1 MLDVAAALL
10 VLTALLSYAN
20 QRWLK
25 LPMTIG
31 VMAIALAL
39 SLALVALDA
48 VGLSGGLHAREQGLI
63 RSIDFSELLMQG
75 MLSVL
80 LFAGALNVDLRALRD
95 YRWQVGLLA
104 FIGTAVST
112 AVVGVALWA
121 AIGAIGLPVPFID
134 CLLFGAL
141 ISPTDPI
148 AVIGMLKSAA
158 APRNLEV
165 VIAGESLFNDG
176 VGVVLFTL
184 VLNVAL
190 EGGVPTVS
198 RAAWL
203 LAQQAGGGL
212 LYGWLLGGI
221 TCRLLRGIEAHA
233 AAVLLTLAAV
243 VGGYTLADHLQVS
256 GPLAMV
262 VVGLMVGQHG
272 RDGAL
277 ADDIRH
283 HIDVF
288 WELLDDILN
297 AVLFVLVGMEV
308 ITIHFPLAPAPALLA
323 GIAAIAITLAARG
336 LTVGLPVALAHR
348 AFRLPAGA
356 AAVLT
361 WGGLRGGISIALAL
375 AIPPGPWRETLIA
388 LTYCVVAFA
397 ILVQGLTF
405 GRLVRATL
413 RNDAGAPRFSLP
425 PGGSPALIDPPTG
438 RACENRGFQNK
449 TRTGRG
455 SEGADQ
461 DFR

>member
-1 MLDVAAALL
+1 MLDIAAALL

-25 LPMTIG
+25 LPTTIG
-31 VMAIALAL
+31 VMATSLAL

-48 VGLSGGLHAREQGLI
+48 IGIAGSLHAREQGLI
-63 RSIDFSELLMQG
+63 QSIDFSELLMQG

-80 LFAGALNVDLRALRD
+80 LFAGALHVDVRSLRD
-95 YRWQVGLLA
+95 YRWQVALLA
-104 FIGTAVST
+104 FLGTAAST
-112 AVVGVALWA
+112 VVVGVALWF
-121 AIGAIGLPVPFID
+121 AIGAIGLPVPLLE

-148 AVIGMLKSAA
+148 AVIGMLKSAG

-184 VLNVAL
+184 LLGMAL
-190 EGGVPTVS
+190 DGGTPTVS
-198 RAAWL
+198 HAGML
-203 LAQQAGGGL
+203 LLREAGGGL
-212 LYGWLLGGI
+212 LFGWALGAV
-221 TCRLLRGIEAHA
+221 TTRLLRGIDHYQVE
-233 AAVLLTLAAV
+233 VLLTLAAV
-243 VGGYTLADHLQVS
+243 VGGYALANRLHVS

-262 VVGLMVGQHG
+262 VAGLIVGGK
-272 RDGAL
+272 
-277 ADDIRH
+277 RH
-283 HIDVF
+283 EQVANRHVDLF

-308 ITIHFPLAPAPALLA
+308 ITIHFPLGPAAALLA
-323 GIAAIAITLAARG
+323 GVAAIAITLAARW
-336 LTVGLPVALAHR
+336 LTVGLPVALARR

-356 AAVLT
+356 AGVLT

-388 LTYCVVAFA
+388 LTYCVVAFS

-405 GRLVRATL
+405 GRLVRATV
-413 RNDAGAPRFSLP
+413 
-425 PGGSPALIDPPTG
+425 
-438 RACENRGFQNK
+438 RA
-449 TRTGRG
+449 
-455 SEGADQ
+455 DV
-461 DFR
+461 